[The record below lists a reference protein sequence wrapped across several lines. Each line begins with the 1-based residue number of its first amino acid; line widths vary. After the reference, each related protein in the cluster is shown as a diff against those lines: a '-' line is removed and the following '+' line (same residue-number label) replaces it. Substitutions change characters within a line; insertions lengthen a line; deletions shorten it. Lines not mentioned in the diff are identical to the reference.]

1 MAGYFA
7 NRSTHK
13 EKPMKLY
20 FAPGTC
26 SMSPQIVAAEAGIP
40 VDLVKVDIHTHK
52 LADGADYFA
61 INGKGPVPALGL
73 DDGSVLTEGPV
84 IVQYLADKAPAT
96 GLAPSAGTLERYRLQ
111 EWLNYLT
118 SEIHKTL
125 GTLFDKS
132 TPADF
137 RAITLERLG
146 KKFAWIEKQLG
157 TKPYLTGDKFSV
169 ADAYLFTLLTWHDWL
184 KIDLKQWPV
193 LQQFF
198 DRVKARPKV
207 KEVLHANGR
216 LHA

>member
-1 MAGYFA
+1 
-7 NRSTHK
+7 
-13 EKPMKLY
+13 MKLY

-52 LADGADYFA
+52 LPDGADYYA
-61 INGKGPVPALGL
+61 INGKGSVPVLAL
-73 DDGSVLTEGPV
+73 DDGSTLTEGPV
-84 IVQYLADKAPAT
+84 IVQYLADKAPAS
-96 GLAPSAGTLERYRLQ
+96 GLAPAAGTLERYRLQ
-111 EWLNYLT
+111 EWLNFLT

-132 TPADF
+132 ITAEF
-137 RAITLERLG
+137 RAATLDRLG
-146 KKFAWIEKQLG
+146 KKFTWIEKQLG
-157 TKPYLTGDKFSV
+157 TKHYLTGDKFSV
-169 ADAYLFTLLTWHDWL
+169 ADAYLFTLLSWHDWL

-207 KEVLHANGR
+207 REVLHMNGR
-216 LHA
+216 HHP